1 MLFYRTKNKKICQRI
16 WIFVICKISIKQIW
30 KTIIGYRTRCSKNAF
45 EKVVHGAGEATSEFI
60 GNKIADKTVEPKPAS
75 DENPRNAE
83 EIITP
88 PEKREEI
95 LNKLRQVL
103 WNTIKYVNYQITQLC
118 QSF

>member
-16 WIFVICKISIKQIW
+16 SIFVICKISIKQIW

-75 DENPRNAE
+75 DENPRNTE

-103 WNTIKYVNYQITQLC
+103 WNTIKYVNY
-118 QSF
+118 